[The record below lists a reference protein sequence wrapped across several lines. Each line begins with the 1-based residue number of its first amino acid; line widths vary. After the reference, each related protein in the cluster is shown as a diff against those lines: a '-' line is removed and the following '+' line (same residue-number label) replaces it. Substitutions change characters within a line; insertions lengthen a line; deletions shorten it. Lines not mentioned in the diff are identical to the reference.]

1 MRRRTPRKS
10 GADQTAYSRNG
21 IGAGQNRMKYCI
33 KQDDKNRTNIFWEL
47 DGIDEDMIDWFWCN
61 IEKCNF
67 RKYSDMTFQW
77 TSRWGIRRKGTPLN
91 AVYRMEQDGFDG
103 KRLQHLIR
111 IETLDHVPS
120 LLTEMIRYDHVVVL
134 GGIGLSGDAA
144 VCEDSPAFLWRM
156 HQWQKTDYGAA
167 GITTGY
173 TKPGCRADSGK
184 AWAVQTIK
192 KLRDWELYLSDIY
205 WKNCSRE
212 GVHAPHF
219 SFRIDENNRYPAE
232 DSESGR

>member
-1 MRRRTPRKS
+1 
-10 GADQTAYSRNG
+10 
-21 IGAGQNRMKYCI
+21 
-33 KQDDKNRTNIFWEL
+33 
-47 DGIDEDMIDWFWCN
+47 MIDWFWCN